1 MAVAAVV
8 GSVQVGWLPYP
19 AWAPAAS
26 LSAVTGGT
34 SALADGPTKGSLAD
48 DQGWLS
54 SFRDYVAD
62 QRQDESDGE
71 TWKVASAENV
81 DVVFAGDVEG
91 HRLALVEAPYRWGAI
106 EYRQQTWF
114 MGPAGAPAGDMV
126 DNGGSDPQDI
136 AYVGFGPGTGY
147 GGASGGEGLLVVAAG
162 DREVTVALG
171 RTLTADGGTAPR
183 DRVSIETGD
192 DGLAVWTATDPGYFD
207 LEIDGEQVWT
217 FGGSSIG
224 FDMTWSGRG
233 ERMPLDQQMAGAAQ
247 SALGKLGLVD
257 LPAELVWAGTEPS
270 SPILLAM
277 RASSGATVVA
287 AAHTVDGPPPG
298 ASADGAGRWVD
309 HDVIEVRPAGADAV
323 LAWQLGRTTWSTK
336 DSPESSTTS
345 SGEGETWFGTTGPS
359 RTIAFVGPEEAVA
372 VEVLD
377 AEGAVLRTVQ
387 LVDGGGS
394 VEVEDAALVRFL
406 GGDGAD
412 LGVTDVVAWS
422 AENSLPGLLP

>member
-1 MAVAAVV
+1 MAVASVV

-34 SALADGPTKGSLAD
+34 SALAAGPTKGSLAAD
-48 DQGWLS
+48 ADWLADLRGHAAAQR
-54 SFRDYVAD
+54 RDEAGGESWQIAAAD
-62 QRQDESDGE
+62 R
-71 TWKVASAENV
+71 V
-81 DVVFAGDVEG
+81 DVIFAGDVEG

-114 MGPAGAPAGDMV
+114 MGPAGARVGDMV
-126 DNGGSDPQDI
+126 ENGGHDPADI
-136 AYVGFGPGTGY
+136 AYVGFGAGTGY
-147 GGASGGEGLLVVAAG
+147 GGASGSEGLLVVAAG

-171 RTLTADGGTAPR
+171 RTLTGDGGTAPR

-192 DGLAVWTATDPGYFD
+192 DGLAVWTATDPGYFE

-224 FDMTWSGRG
+224 FDLTWSGRG
-233 ERMPLDQQMAGAAQ
+233 ERVPLDQQMAGTAQ
-247 SALGKLGLVD
+247 SALGNLGLVD
-257 LPAELVWAGTEPS
+257 LPAELVWAGTEPG

-287 AAHTVDGPPPG
+287 AAHTVDGPPRA
-298 ASADGAGRWVD
+298 ASTDDADGWVD

-336 DSPESSTTS
+336 ESPESSTTV
-345 SGEGETWFGTTGPS
+345 SGDGETWFGTHGPS
-359 RTIAFVGPEEAVA
+359 RTIAFVGPEDAA
-372 VEVLD
+372 TAEVLD

-387 LVDGGGS
+387 LDDGGGS
-394 VEVEDAALVRFL
+394 VEVEDAAQVRFL
-406 GGDGAD
+406 DGDGAD
-412 LGVTDVVAWS
+412 LGVTDVVAW
-422 AENSLPGLLP
+422 AADNSLPGLLP